1 MHIVTLTTDFGLQDY
16 YVPVLK
22 GAMLSRHA
30 ELNFV
35 DVSHNIKNHDI
46 VQAAFV
52 LKNTWRSFPEGTI
65 HVASVN
71 NFGGERHRFL
81 VILHQNHYFI
91 GPDNGIFSLIFE
103 DTPQYV
109 YEIPFA
115 GLNFAP
121 VRDCLA
127 DAVGYI
133 ASAKPIADI
142 GLAVTDMVQRITLQ
156 PVISPNQIRG
166 SVIHIDNYDNVIT
179 NVTQDLFHKVGHG
192 RPFQLYFKRHDPIT
206 ALSTHYNDVTIG
218 ETLCLFNSDYLE
230 ITINMG
236 KAAEMLGL
244 KVEDTIQIDFLSEVG
259 EVAVV

>member
-81 VILHQNHYFI
+81 VILHHNHYFI

-109 YEIPFA
+109 YEIPFQ
-115 GLNFAP
+115 GLNFQHVKEAF
-121 VRDCLA
+121 A
-127 DAVGYI
+127 DALDVI
-133 ASAKPIADI
+133 VSEKP
-142 GLAVTDMVQRITLQ
+142 LAEMWSVVDDMVQRITLQ
-156 PVISPNQIRG
+156 PVIAPAQIRG
-166 SVIHIDNYDNVIT
+166 AVIHIDNYDNVVM
-179 NVTQDLFHKVGHG
+179 NVTRSLFEKVGRG
-192 RPFQLYFKRHDPIT
+192 RNFQLYFKRHDPIT
-206 ALSTHYNDVTIG
+206 KLSENYNDVPIG
-218 ETLCLFNSDYLE
+218 DTLCIFNSDYLE
-230 ITINMG
+230 ISINMG

-244 KVEDTIQIDFLSEVG
+244 KIEDGIQIDFIN
-259 EVAVV
+259 

>member
-81 VILHQNHYFI
+81 VILHQNHYFV

-142 GLAVTDMVQRITLQ
+142 GLVVTDMVQRITLQ
-156 PVISPNQIRG
+156 PVISHKIYFTKSGMADPSNCISNATILSPRFRHIIMMWRLAKR
-166 SVIHIDNYDNVIT
+166 SVFSILII
-179 NVTQDLFHKVGHG
+179 LKL
-192 RPFQLYFKRHDPIT
+192 QLIWVRRRR
-206 ALSTHYNDVTIG
+206 
-218 ETLCLFNSDYLE
+218 CW
-230 ITINMG
+230 
-236 KAAEMLGL
+236 GL
-244 KVEDTIQIDFLSEVG
+244 KWRIRFRLIF
-259 EVAVV
+259 